1 MDLSNYHHILDDIV
15 PRKFINCEI
24 TNLKCKVFDT
34 FKNYCK
40 NNNITKIIVSLSGGV
55 DSMVIAYCAVHCGLD
70 VIGGHM
76 NYGNR
81 EETLEEQKFLEDWCK
96 LYGIKF
102 ELLTFGELKRGEDS
116 RDEYERETRKMRYNF
131 YGELVEKYNATGI
144 FLGHHSN
151 DVAEN
156 LFCNVMHGRSLED
169 LSVIRS
175 KSEVM
180 GVTVYRPF
188 RDLWKGDIIEFAL
201 VNMVPYFKDT
211 TPDWS
216 NRGKLRRQ
224 IFPMIECVFERA
236 LQRKLYGMAVQSDE
250 LGEILREMVVM
261 PFVEKCRFYGNGL
274 VMEVHD
280 RERLQNMTFWVLVM
294 REVMHGRGESM
305 PKQKVMGVMVERLKI
320 GREFKMDFKVGWKL
334 YYRDGEVYIVREELV
349 NFWKDLR
356 GEYDAWRWMFR
367 LYEGDNLEE
376 MFFEGGMID
385 GKGRMFVN
393 PKGARGR
400 KLVKIRNPVGKW
412 EIYLE

>member
-1 MDLSNYHHILDDIV
+1 MDLANYHHILDDNV
-15 PRKFINCEI
+15 PRKFINCNI
-24 TNLKCKVFDT
+24 TNIKCKVFNT

-40 NNNITKIIVSLSGGV
+40 DNNITKIIVSLSGGV
-55 DSMVIAYCAVHCGLD
+55 DSMVLAYCGVHYGVE

-81 EETLEEQKFLEDWCK
+81 EETIEEQRFLEEWCK

-102 ELLTFGELKRGEDS
+102 ELLTFGKLKRRTDN
-116 RDEYERETRKMRYNF
+116 RDEYEKETRRMRYEF
-131 YGELVEKYNATGI
+131 YRDLLEKYGGTGI

-156 LFCNVMHGRSLED
+156 LFCNMVHGRSLED
-169 LSVIRS
+169 LSVIRG

-180 GVTVYRPF
+180 GVTIYRPF
-188 RDLWKGDIIEFAL
+188 RDIWKRDIIEFAAK
-201 VNMVPYFKDT
+201 NMVPYFKDT

-224 IFPMIECVFERA
+224 IFPMIEDVFEGA

-250 LGEILREMVVM
+250 FGEILREMVVL
-261 PFVEKCRFYGNGL
+261 PFIERCRFYGNGL
-274 VMEVHD
+274 VMEVGD

-294 REVMHGRGESM
+294 KEVMHGVGESM

-320 GREFKMDFKVGWKL
+320 GREFKIDFKVGWKL
-334 YYRDGEVYIVREELV
+334 YYKEGEMYIVREELV
-349 NFWKDLR
+349 NFWRSLR
-356 GEYDAWRWMFR
+356 GEYENWRGMFKE
-367 LYEGDNLEE
+367 YGGDNLEE
-376 MFFEGGMID
+376 MFFEGGMME
-385 GKGRMFVN
+385 GEGRILVN
-393 PKGARGR
+393 PRGARGR